1 MTAAGGFGRV
11 WLVGG
16 AQDRMDR
23 AALGFPIGGRQRGHV
38 EASRC
43 SAVGGGFL
51 MKRLLVVVCVLIF
64 TALVPAG
71 AANAAQPFKER
82 VSTTPVTLNDA
93 CSFPVLLE
101 PAAPDVINTF
111 VFNNGKFFVT
121 GPQVLT
127 ATNLDS
133 GKSVR
138 INISGTL
145 SFVSKGG
152 LSGTL
157 TLTGPTL
164 LEGGVIN
171 AGRSVFKF
179 DASGVLVSSSVVGR
193 QTDLCAELS
202 GP

>member
-1 MTAAGGFGRV
+1 
-11 WLVGG
+11 
-16 AQDRMDR
+16 
-23 AALGFPIGGRQRGHV
+23 
-38 EASRC
+38 
-43 SAVGGGFL
+43 
-51 MKRLLVVVCVLIF
+51 MKRLSVVVCVLIF

-71 AANAAQPFKER
+71 AASAAQPFKER

-111 VFNNGKFFVT
+111 VFNNGKFFAT

-157 TLTGPTL
+157 TLTGRTL

-171 AGRSVFKF
+171 AGRSVFEF

-202 GP
+202 RP

>member
-1 MTAAGGFGRV
+1 MGLRTRWTGPHS
-11 WLVGG
+11 
-16 AQDRMDR
+16 
-23 AALGFPIGGRQRGHV
+23 GFPIGGRQRGM
-38 EASRC
+38 SRRHG
-43 SAVGGGFL
+43 VVRWEGEFL
-51 MKRLLVVVCVLIF
+51 MKRLSVVVCVLIF

-71 AANAAQPFKER
+71 AASAAAQPFKER

-133 GKSVR
+133 GKSVM

-171 AGRSVFKF
+171 AGKSVFEF